1 MVTAEQ
7 LAPDSPPA
15 RRRTRIPRSRLLI
28 LPAAALLVFI
38 TVCPL
43 LLMGYISVLERDYS
57 GSVVWGEFSA
67 EAFIR
72 FLFERNLD
80 DTLSLNFDYL
90 SIFGRSFYL
99 SALTTVLSVLLGFPT
114 ALFIATRPA
123 HLRNIFVF
131 LVTVPFWTNLLVRNY
146 SWILLLRDHG
156 TINSLLLW
164 LGVIDQPLV
173 MMHSNFAVAV
183 GLTYSFLPFMV
194 LPIYSSLEKVDLRLV
209 EASFDLYANRYH
221 ALRRVVI
228 PLAKPGIIAG
238 SILVFVP
245 CLGSY
250 VTPEL
255 LGGGKTMMIGNLIGL
270 QFGAARNW
278 PFGAALGLGLL
289 AFVLIAMTIYAL
301 RIRPAQEGRR

>member
-1 MVTAEQ
+1 MVAIDETESSGSAK
-7 LAPDSPPA
+7 P
-15 RRRTRIPRSRLLI
+15 RRAGFPRTRLLI
-28 LPAAALLVFI
+28 LPAALLLIFI

-57 GSVVWGEFSA
+57 GSVVWGQFSF
-67 EAFIR
+67 EAYIR

-80 DTLSLNFDYL
+80 DSLSLNFDYL
-90 SIFGRSFYL
+90 SIFGRSFSL
-99 SALTTVLSVLLGFPT
+99 SAMTMLLSVLLGFPT
-114 ALFIATRPA
+114 ALYIATRPA
-123 HLRNIFVF
+123 HLRNLFVF

-156 TINSLLLW
+156 MINSLLLW
-164 LGVIDQPLV
+164 LGVIDQPLQ
-173 MMHSNFAVAV
+173 MMNSNFAVAV

-194 LPIYSSLEKVDLRLV
+194 LPIYASLEKIDLRLI

-221 ALRRVVI
+221 AMRRVVI

-289 AFVLIAMTIYAL
+289 AIVLIAMTIYAV
-301 RIRPAQEGRR
+301 RIRPAEEGRR